1 MTNRYVDISLSK
13 AARAAGVL
21 YLTIIVMGIFAEFFV
36 RSSLIVAGDATA
48 TANNIMVSEG
58 LFRLGIA
65 GDLIMILCDVALAL
79 LFYVLLK
86 PVNKSLSLLAAFFR
100 LTQAAV
106 LGVNLLNLLFVLQ
119 LLSGADYLAAFSAEQ
134 LYALVLQFLD
144 AHGIGYSIGL
154 VFFGIQCAVLGYLI
168 CKSDYIPRILGILL
182 ILASA
187 GYLTDSFA
195 KFLLSEYQNYET
207 LFALV
212 VFLPAFIAELSL
224 CLWLIIKGAK
234 IPEIKKGL

>member
-1 MTNRYVDISLSK
+1 MTNHYVDISLPK
-13 AARAAGVL
+13 TARVAGFL
-21 YLTIIVMGIFAEFFV
+21 YLMIIISGIFAEFFV

-48 TANNIMVSEG
+48 TANNIMASEG

-65 GDLIMILCDVALAL
+65 GDLFMILCDVALAL

-119 LLSGADYLAAFSAEQ
+119 LLSGADYLAVFGADQ
-134 LYALVLQFLD
+134 LHALVLLFLD

-154 VFFGIQCAVLGYLI
+154 VFFGIQCGVLGYLI
-168 CKSDYIPRILGILL
+168 YKSDYIPRILGILL
-182 ILASA
+182 IMASA

-195 KFLLSEYQNYET
+195 KFLLSEYRNYET

-234 IPEIKKGL
+234 IPEIKKGP